1 MIQGLQTFKEFFK
14 DFQDDYVIIGGLAT
28 AMIMNELDFVFRA
41 TKDID
46 MVIISNNN
54 EKFIIKLLDFIDEAG
69 YKTKQRSDNKNK
81 HNLFRFL
88 DSDDKNY
95 PFMIELFAKHSNDSV
110 IMKDNHIVPIQ
121 NPENYKYLSAILL
134 DDEYFSLLVDYTR
147 KIDGL
152 HIATQEVLIPLKI
165 FAYLNLVNNQQQ
177 DYKKHFND
185 VIKLISLLD
194 EDDKIILTNK
204 PLSDMQEFLQILE
217 ATPENR
223 IKDILYSANILNI
236 TRQDIID
243 GLINAYGLKE

>member
-1 MIQGLQTFKEFFK
+1 MIQGLRTFKEFFK

-95 PFMIELFAKHSNDSV
+95 PFMIELFAKHSNDSA
-110 IMKDNHIVPIQ
+110 IMKDN
-121 NPENYKYLSAILL
+121 YSF
-134 DDEYFSLLVDYTR
+134 YF
-147 KIDGL
+147 I
-152 HIATQEVLIPLKI
+152 
-165 FAYLNLVNNQQQ
+165 
-177 DYKKHFND
+177 
-185 VIKLISLLD
+185 
-194 EDDKIILTNK
+194 
-204 PLSDMQEFLQILE
+204 
-217 ATPENR
+217 
-223 IKDILYSANILNI
+223 NI
-236 TRQDIID
+236 
-243 GLINAYGLKE
+243 